1 MSREDPQFRIRLP
14 TELKGKIEQA
24 AKESNRSL
32 NAEIVFRLDASFM
45 DEIPEDALLSADD
58 ALQVVA
64 RAKEELS
71 ETIFKRTFSVLNE
84 KIRIGHTS
92 FLVKV
97 SDLDLEGLSDDDFV
111 AVFESTFSRLKSLG
125 YEVWEKSWDV
135 DGFMF
140 EIPSKSKK
148 TT

>member
-14 TELKGKIEQA
+14 AELKEKIEDS
-24 AKESNRSL
+24 AKGNNRSL
-32 NAEIVFRLDASFM
+32 NAEIVFRLDASFL
-45 DEIPEDALLSADD
+45 DQLPEDALLTAAD
-58 ALQVVA
+58 ALLVVA

-92 FLVKV
+92 FLVSV

-111 AVFESTFSRLKSLG
+111 TVFESTFSRLKSLG
-125 YEVWEKSWDV
+125 YEIWENSWDV

-140 EIPSKSKK
+140 EIPNKNKK
-148 TT
+148 PT